1 VSKKRVGIPDCGK
14 LIKGGLTRRSR
25 RIFSRALM
33 GVKKAGRYYFLTL
46 TTTPEKPLTKKNW
59 DALRKHLK
67 MLLPRTA
74 HFHVIT
80 SEGNGVI
87 HMILRLGRGENRL
100 EIVPF
105 RAWWKNL
112 TGATQVRIIRVN
124 NKKDLARYISD
135 QRHKKSLAGEFAWQD
150 LIVTWGYSAGW
161 LPLAFGKHFGRFWW
175 NSRDAELGQREMFL
189 HDWLMRCYED
199 QGEVLYPPTVKH
211 AR

>member
-1 VSKKRVGIPDCGK
+1 
-14 LIKGGLTRRSR
+14 
-25 RIFSRALM
+25 M

-46 TTTPEKPLTKKNW
+46 TTIPERPLVRKNW

-67 MLLPRTA
+67 KLLPRTV

-87 HMILRLGRGENRL
+87 HMILRLGRGESRL

-105 RAWWKNL
+105 RAWWKGL
-112 TGATQVRIIRVN
+112 TGATQVKILRVN

-135 QRHKKSLAGEFAWQD
+135 QRHKKALAGEFAWQD

-161 LPLAFGKHFGRFWW
+161 LPPAFGKHFGRFWW
-175 NSRDAELGQREMFL
+175 KSRDAEMGKREMFL

-199 QGEVLYPPTVKH
+199 EKEVLYPPVIRH